1 MEFCLLCT
9 KKYNKK
15 KGHHEKCQEMNA
27 ISAQERAFPKKTQ
40 GQPGIGEEVRPKASI
55 YSTPFIER
63 TYGSQT
69 HHVEVVFWPFYGN
82 NPRIQDAAAA
92 GLNIVLIPW
101 PIYDVA
107 LCSPIFRPSHS
118 QYIVTSQYYFHIEVS
133 SGLVYVCLYVEPITI
148 RNIRKYIWGGP

>member
-82 NPRIQDAAAA
+82 NPRIQDAAA
-92 GLNIVLIPW
+92 GLNIQSSFLGQ
-101 PIYDVA
+101 YDDVA
-107 LCSPIFRPSHS
+107 LCSLIFRPSHIQ
-118 QYIVTSQYYFHIEVS
+118 QYTSHQSVLLSHR
-133 SGLVYVCLYVEPITI
+133 GLKRIGMYVEPITI